1 MAAPCKV
8 YYPQPNRKDKKPY
21 KELTANTED
30 ELKALLRIGWSTEK
44 PK

>member
-8 YYPQPNRKDKKPY
+8 YYVRPNGTVKV
-21 KELTANTED
+21 LTANTED